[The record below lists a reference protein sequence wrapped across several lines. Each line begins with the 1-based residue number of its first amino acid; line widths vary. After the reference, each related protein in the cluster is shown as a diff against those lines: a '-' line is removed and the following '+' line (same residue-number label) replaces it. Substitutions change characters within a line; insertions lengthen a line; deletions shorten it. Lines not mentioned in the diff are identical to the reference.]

1 MIVRRASAALLLR
14 DGYTARPLASGAA
27 VFAWLDGRPL
37 RPLWKT
43 GGYLVLTDLPPGKHL
58 LRLRHRCFQ
67 EEALELETR
76 EDLCREMEIDLI
88 PGPGYPFRSE
98 PLRLTLTVSSGA
110 SPLAGEP
117 VWAGWQGAVQL
128 KFAREGKDEPRLF
141 CKGDPG
147 RLPIP
152 GWFLAGDPKNPEL
165 VHLRALRGERGILE
179 NPLSAAHNRGTPLL
193 AARRYTTGP
202 EGSVRAVFR
211 EPGSVGLLC
220 RGTYKEVELRPEQ
233 QTVIWKLEGEEKNG

>member
-27 VFAWLDGRPL
+27 VFTWLDGRPL
-37 RPLWKT
+37 RPLWKA
-43 GGYLVLTDLPPGKHL
+43 GGYLVLTDLPPGTHL

-67 EEALELETR
+67 EEILELETR
-76 EDLCREMEIDLI
+76 EDRCQETEIDLL
-88 PGPGYPFRSE
+88 PGPGYPFRGE

-128 KFAREGKDEPRLF
+128 KFTREGKDEARLF

-152 GWFLAGDPKNPEL
+152 GWFLADDPKNPEL
-165 VHLRALRGERGILE
+165 VHLRALRGETGILE
-179 NPLSAAHNRGTPLL
+179 NPLSAAHKRGTLL
-193 AARRYTTGP
+193 LPARRYTTGRD
-202 EGSVRAVFR
+202 GTVHALFR
-211 EPGSVGLLC
+211 EGGAVGLLC
-220 RGTYKEVELRPEQ
+220 RGAYKKVELRPEKQ
-233 QTVIWKLEGEEKNG
+233 AVTWKLEGENRNG